1 MKAPKERRVAAGRFD
16 CRVWEQGEGAP
27 LLFLGGLRGLPRWTP
42 FLDRLAER
50 RRVIAPSV
58 PGLPGALGHD
68 GLDTLPDWLAVVLDL
83 LDACGFHTGD
93 LVGASLGATLAA
105 EVAIFSPE
113 KVRRLVLAAPF
124 GLFDPADPVTD
135 PWAQLPGELPALVS
149 SEPERLAAA
158 LAAPE
163 GTDATEW
170 GLMLHRANE
179 ASARLL
185 WPFGDL
191 GISRRLHRIRQPT
204 LIVWGSRDRLIPPS
218 YAKRF
223 AAGVSGPVEVREIEG
238 AGHVLEIDRPD
249 EVAGAVLGFLS

>member
-1 MKAPKERRVAAGRFD
+1 MAVDERRVAAGPFD
-16 CRVWEQGEGAP
+16 CRVWEKGEGAP
-27 LLFLGGLRGLPRWTP
+27 LVFLGGLRGLPRWTP

-50 RRVIAPSV
+50 RRVIAPSL
-58 PGLPGALGHD
+58 PGLPGARGHD
-68 GLDTLPDWLAVVLDL
+68 SLDTVTDWLAAVLDL
-83 LDACGFHTGD
+83 IEACGFETGD

-105 EVAIFSPE
+105 EVAIFSPA

-124 GLFDPADPVTD
+124 GLFDPTDPVAD
-135 PWAQLPGELPALVS
+135 LWAQTHGSLPALLS
-149 SEPERLAAA
+149 AEPARLEAA

-163 GTDATEW
+163 GADAAEW
-170 GLMLHRANE
+170 NLMLHRANE

-204 LIVWGSRDRLIPPS
+204 LLLWGVLDRVIPPG
-218 YAKRF
+218 YARRF
-223 AAGVSGPVEVREIEG
+223 AAGLSGPVEVREIEG

-249 EVAGAVLGFLS
+249 ATADAVLGFLS

>member
-1 MKAPKERRVAAGRFD
+1 MTRTITRDAGRPFATGEIAPCEGDSAVVTLRFSGFRFPRLLVRASEQSDDLPAPLHRFIPALTSGHQAVSHVVWERRGTVHLED
-16 CRVWEQGEGAP
+16 V
-27 LLFLGGLRGLPRWTP
+27 
-42 FLDRLAER
+42 
-50 RRVIAPSV
+50 
-58 PGLPGALGHD
+58 
-68 GLDTLPDWLAVVLDL
+68 TLE
-83 LDACGFHTGD
+83 T
-93 LVGASLGATLAA
+93 
-105 EVAIFSPE
+105 
-113 KVRRLVLAAPF
+113 AAPF

-135 PWAQLPGELPALVS
+135 PWAQLPGELPALLS
-149 SEPERLAAA
+149 AEPERLEAA

-163 GTDATEW
+163 GADATEW
-170 GLMLHRANE
+170 GLMLHRATE

-204 LIVWGSRDRLIPPS
+204 LIVWGGRDRVIPPS